1 MNFSACSD
9 QQIFESVCQGEERA
23 LQHLMHRFWQP
34 LFKTASVTMQDPEI
48 CQELVQNVFI
58 NIWRNREKI
67 NLRYS
72 IKTYLFGCIRYEVF
86 RNVKKK
92 MDYVELKD
100 LDEDYVDSFNPLL
113 KLEYSELLDYLDQM
127 INQLP
132 DKCKE
137 IFYLSRMEQ
146 LSHKEIAEK
155 LNISVKTVENQIS
168 IALKRLKQGMQ
179 NMHIF
184 FQIFFF

>member
-1 MNFSACSD
+1 
-9 QQIFESVCQGEERA
+9 
-23 LQHLMHRFWQP
+23 
-34 LFKTASVTMQDPEI
+34 
-48 CQELVQNVFI
+48 
-58 NIWRNREKI
+58 
-67 NLRYS
+67 
-72 IKTYLFGCIRYEVF
+72 
-86 RNVKKK
+86 
-92 MDYVELKD
+92 MDHVELKD
-100 LDEDYVDSFNPLL
+100 LDENYIDSFNPLL

-184 FQIFFF
+184 LQIFFL

>member
-9 QQIFESVCQGEERA
+9 QQIFELVCQGEERA

-34 LFKTASVTMQDPEI
+34 LFKTASVTMQDPQV

-67 NLRYS
+67 SLKYS

-86 RNVKKK
+86 RSVKKT
-92 MDYVELKD
+92 MNHVEFKN
-100 LDEDYVDSFNPLL
+100 LDEQYVDSFNPLL
-113 KLEYSELLDYLDQM
+113 KMEYAELLDYLDLM

-146 LSHKEIAEK
+146 LSHKEIAAK

-168 IALKRLKQGMQ
+168 IALKRLKQAMQ
-179 NMHIF
+179 HMHIF